1 MAWRKCR
8 MKKRWFVK
16 DILFGGRIENELQ
29 VLECDSDSAPNNQ
42 MQYVFICTLEFAL
55 NMIQ

>member
-1 MAWRKCR
+1 